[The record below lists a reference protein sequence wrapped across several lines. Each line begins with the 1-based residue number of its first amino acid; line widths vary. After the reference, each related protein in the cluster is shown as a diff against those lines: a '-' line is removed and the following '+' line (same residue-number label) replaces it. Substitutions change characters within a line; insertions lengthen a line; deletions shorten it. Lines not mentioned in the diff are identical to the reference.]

1 MTWQPPWRADP
12 LPKLFR
18 DGTHRAAMP
27 EATLARVRPFMA
39 EAGITRVAMLT
50 GLDVIGIPVAAAYRP
65 NSRSVAVHQGKGG
78 SVAAAKASAVM
89 EAIEIFHA
97 ETAMLPL
104 RLAAYDDMQ
113 RLGPALDPLTLP
125 RTGPDAP
132 IDQRLLWAEGVDL
145 ADGTTAWAPYEL
157 VGMDLSVAAQP
168 GAGVFQAT
176 TNGLAS
182 GNHWTEAV
190 AAALYEAVE
199 RDAVALWQQMPEAA
213 QDARAL
219 DLATVDGPVSR
230 TLLPRFAAAGVDIGV
245 WDVTSDIGLPAFA
258 CLAVSAQG
266 TDGVAPE
273 LGFGCHADRD
283 VALSRALTEAAQAR
297 LTVISGA
304 RDDIGAGGYRDSGL
318 LLQHRAARAWLQ
330 PPGRRDFR
338 AIPSV
343 AGETLADDLDAA
355 LACLGRAGLGR
366 VICFDLTRPAIG
378 IPVVRVIVPG
388 LEGPWAPPGGEYHPG
403 ARAQALTGSLAA

>member
-1 MTWQPPWRADP
+1 MTWQPPWRADK
-12 LPKLFR
+12 LPKVFR
-18 DGTHRAAMP
+18 DGTHRAATP
-27 EATLARVRPFMA
+27 EATLARARPVMA
-39 EAGITRVAMLT
+39 AAGITRVAMLT
-50 GLDVIGIPVAAAYRP
+50 GLDVIGIPVAASYRP
-65 NSRSVAVHQGKGG
+65 NSRSVAVHQGKGVT
-78 SVAAAKASAVM
+78 VAAAKASAVM

-104 RLAAYDDMQ
+104 RLAAYDEMP
-113 RLGPALDPLTLP
+113 RLGPAADPMTLP

-132 IDQRLLWAEGVDL
+132 VGQRLLWAEGMDL
-145 ADGTTAWAPYEL
+145 ADGAPVWAPYEL
-157 VGMDLSVAAQP
+157 VGMDLSVAAQQ

-182 GNHWTEAV
+182 GNHWTEAA

-199 RDAVALWQQMPEAA
+199 RDSVALWQQMSAAA

-219 DLATVDGPVSR
+219 DLATVDGPASLA
-230 TLLPRFAAAGVDIGV
+230 LLPRFAAAGVDVGV

-258 CLAVSAQG
+258 CLAVSAQGGDWG

-283 VALSRALTEAAQAR
+283 VALSRALAEAAQAR

-318 LLQHRAARAWLQ
+318 LLQHRAARTWLQ
-330 PPGRRDFR
+330 PPGRRNFR
-338 AIPSV
+338 SIPTV

-355 LACLGRAGLGR
+355 LACLARAGLGR
-366 VICFDLTRPAIG
+366 VICFDLTQPAIG

-403 ARAQALTGSLAA
+403 VRAQALAA